1 MVKTIYTDGDY
12 GLELSSEQTT
22 TGRKIRLEVRPW
34 NWVENP
40 SECIQIDLCPYED
53 IDELVEELQQK
64 QKAILFIDEM
74 REQAEEEEYEK
85 QQNKK
90 TKNK

>member
-12 GLELSSEQTT
+12 ELELSTIQTQ
-22 TGRKIRLEVRPW
+22 TGRQIQMEIR
-34 NWVENP
+34 NP
-40 SECIQIDLCPYED
+40 YLSDFSETLSITLCPYED

-64 QKAILFIDEM
+64 QKAILFLDEM
-74 REQAEEEEYEK
+74 KQNEEDEKYEK